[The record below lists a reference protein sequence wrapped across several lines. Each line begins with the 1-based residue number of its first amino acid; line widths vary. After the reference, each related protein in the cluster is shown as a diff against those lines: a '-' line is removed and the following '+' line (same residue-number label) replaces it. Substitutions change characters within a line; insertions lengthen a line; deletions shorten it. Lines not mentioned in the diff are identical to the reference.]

1 MRYYLATDEKD
12 IFHYGCLEDGQ
23 EVKTGQPILIIVE
36 TIEEFRDLLK
46 KYNLEEN
53 DKEID

>member
-1 MRYYLATDEKD
+1 MRYYLATNEKD
-12 IFHYGCLEDGQ
+12 IFHYGGLEDGQ
-23 EVKTGQPILIIVE
+23 EVKTGQPILIVVD

-53 DKEID
+53 DKETN